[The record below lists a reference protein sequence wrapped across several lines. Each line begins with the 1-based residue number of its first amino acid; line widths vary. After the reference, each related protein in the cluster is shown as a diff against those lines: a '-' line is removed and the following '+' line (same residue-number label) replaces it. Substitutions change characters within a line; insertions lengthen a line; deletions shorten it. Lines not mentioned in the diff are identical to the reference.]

1 MKSIDPSHV
10 ACILDGNGRWAEA
23 HGLVRREG
31 HSHGVDPARR
41 IVETADDMGLDWL
54 SMYVFSTENWARPAA
69 EIAMIMWAIER
80 FIDANLESWHRR
92 GMRVRYLGQPHDQVP
107 LSLRSAMARSAALTA
122 SNTGMTV
129 TVALNHGGHSDIA
142 HAVRSIV
149 AAGVPAGQITERTLA
164 AHLPYPDMPP
174 VDLLIRTSG
183 EMRLSGFLLWQ
194 VAYAELVFIP
204 DLWPDMTPEKF
215 RDAIETYRNRSRRFG
230 KVAER

>member
-1 MKSIDPSHV
+1 MKSTDPNHV

-23 HGLVRREG
+23 RGLVRSDG
-31 HSHGVDPARR
+31 HNHGADPARW

-69 EIAMIMWAIER
+69 EIAVIMRAIER
-80 FIDANLESWHRR
+80 FIEVNLENWHRR
-92 GMRVRYLGQPHDQVP
+92 GIRIRFLGRRHGQVP
-107 LSLRSAMARSAALTA
+107 PSLRSAMARSAALTA

-129 TVALNHGGHSDIA
+129 TVALNHGGHSDIV

-149 AAGVPAGQITERTLA
+149 AAGVPADQITERTLA
-164 AHLPYPDMPP
+164 AHLPHPDMPP

-194 VAYAELVFIP
+194 VAYAELVFLP

-215 RDAIETYRNRSRRFG
+215 QDAIETYRHRSRRFG
-230 KVAER
+230 QVAAR